1 LRDQRTLEA
10 IHAYDGLLGFSN
22 PAHDA
27 ALPTPIRQPS
37 QLRRTPAL
45 AGDDLLAGQ
54 KGTEYVASQLRRTIS
69 AWLNVRNGLDS
80 LHLEASLKDQV
91 LNRLGVEDDARFT
104 QTTSR
109 WIS

>member
-1 LRDQRTLEA
+1 MLMMGCSASQIRRMMLLYQHQYVNRPSFDERQR
-10 IHAYDGLLGFSN
+10 
-22 PAHDA
+22 
-27 ALPTPIRQPS
+27 LPEMIYW
-37 QLRRTPAL
+37 L
-45 AGDDLLAGQ
+45 DN

-69 AWLNVRNGLDS
+69 AWLNARSGLDS
-80 LHLEASLKDQV
+80 LHLEASLNDQV